1 MHAEKSNIVGEWYK
15 VEYTWYEDGS
25 PKNLYKA
32 SKNINTRKG
41 AEDFAALIVFLS
53 ETVMPYT
60 NKQRSFSNKLV
71 GNNRSVKELT
81 HFYKYVKIEIPIKR
95 ETDPIKKEIKD
106 IDAYD
111 EDLSLK

>member
-1 MHAEKSNIVGEWYK
+1 MTEKPNIVDEWYK

-41 AEDFAALIVFLS
+41 AEEFAALVIYLS
-53 ETVMPYT
+53 ETAMTYT

-71 GNNRSVKELT
+71 GKNKSVKELT

-95 ETDPIKKEIKD
+95 GTDPTKKETKD

-111 EDLSLK
+111 EDLSK